1 MAGNAA
7 LKALV
12 TIVCILL
19 LLSGCSAKKEPRYYH
34 HTYYTVVKG
43 DTLHSIG
50 WRHGVSVGELARW
63 NNLRPPYTIYPG
75 QKLRLNSGGA
85 IAAKSSSPTR
95 KKNTST
101 AKKTTTKKAVAP
113 SVKGWRWPVKGKLI
127 NTFSSNN
134 NGIDIVA
141 NEGTAVSA
149 AASGEVVYV
158 GSGLR
163 GYGNLIILKHNAS
176 YFSAYAH
183 NNRLL
188 VKEGEKVKGGQ
199 KIAEVGNTDADRF
212 KLHFEIRKDGSPVD
226 PLRYLPDP

>member
-1 MAGNAA
+1 MPA
-7 LKALV
+7 LKALA
-12 TIVCILL
+12 IIISILVML
-19 LLSGCSAKKEPRYYH
+19 NGCSAKKEPRHYH
-34 HTYYTVVKG
+34 HTFYTVVKG

-50 WRHGVSVGELARW
+50 WRHGVSVEELVRW

-85 IAAKSSSPTR
+85 VAAKSSSTAT
-95 KKNTST
+95 KKKATT
-101 AKKTTTKKAVAP
+101 AKKSTTRKATAS

-127 NTFSSNN
+127 NGFSGNN
-134 NGIDIVA
+134 NGIDIA
-141 NEGTAVSA
+141 ADKGAAVSA
-149 AASGEVVYV
+149 AASGEVVYA
-158 GSGLR
+158 GNGLR

-183 NNRLL
+183 NNKLH
-188 VKEGEKVKGGQ
+188 VKEGQKVKGGQ